1 MDERFLVFLDIDGT
15 LAKHEKVIK
24 ENIDAIRKV
33 REKGHLVFI
42 NTGRG
47 YQNIPEY
54 IRNADYIDGFVAGIG
69 AHIVIKEETIFSN
82 PMDKDL
88 INGVV
93 NAFLGSKHYV
103 FFEGEDSLIQIGTVP
118 LNNIKLCITEKD
130 GYTGEL
136 LKHKISKFTIMNQ
149 GEYTKE
155 QKEALNAVRLI
166 DMNRYC
172 EGTMKENSKGEGL
185 KRVAEYYNIPIERTI
200 AMGDSKND
208 IEMLKSAGTAVVM
221 GDGQI
226 EAKQYADFV
235 SVSCQQGGVKH
246 ALEKLLL
253 K

>member
-1 MDERFLVFLDIDGT
+1 MDEKFLVFLDIDGT

-24 ENIDAIRKV
+24 ENIEAIQKV

-47 YQNIPEY
+47 CQNIPQY
-54 IRNADYIDGFVAGIG
+54 IRSADYIDGFVAGIG
-69 AHIVIKEETIFSN
+69 AHIVINGKTIFSN

-88 INGVV
+88 INGIV

-118 LNNIKLCITEKD
+118 SNNIKICITEKD
-130 GYTGEL
+130 GYKGDL
-136 LKHKISKFTIMNQ
+136 LKYKLSKFTAINQ
-149 GEYTKE
+149 GEYT
-155 QKEALNAVRLI
+155 QKQKDALNAFRLV
-166 DMNRYC
+166 DMTRYC
-172 EGTMKENSKGEGL
+172 EGTMKDNSKGEGL
-185 KRVAEYYNIPIERTI
+185 KRVAEYYNIPIKRTI

-208 IEMLKSAGTAVVM
+208 IEMLKTAGISVVM

-226 EAKQYADFV
+226 EAKEHADFV
-235 SVSCQQGGVKH
+235 SVPCEEGGV
-246 ALEKLLL
+246 AYAIEKLLL